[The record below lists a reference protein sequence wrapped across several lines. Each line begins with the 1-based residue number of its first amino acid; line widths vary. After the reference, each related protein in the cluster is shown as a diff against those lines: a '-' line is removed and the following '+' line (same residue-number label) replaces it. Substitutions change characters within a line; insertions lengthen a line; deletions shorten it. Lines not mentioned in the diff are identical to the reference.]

1 MKSAIV
7 SYFSLSLLL
16 QLRRD
21 RNEKRL
27 LVIKDTAA
35 IAVNSSI
42 IDVCFN
48 FKTCNEVKTIKQRPS
63 RFDEVFNI

>member
-1 MKSAIV
+1 MRSAMR
-7 SYFSLSLLL
+7 SYFSQSLLL
-16 QLRRD
+16 QLRMD
-21 RNEKRL
+21 RNDKRL

-48 FKTCNEVKTIKQRPS
+48 FKTCSEVKTIKQRPS
-63 RFDEVFNI
+63 RFDEVFSI